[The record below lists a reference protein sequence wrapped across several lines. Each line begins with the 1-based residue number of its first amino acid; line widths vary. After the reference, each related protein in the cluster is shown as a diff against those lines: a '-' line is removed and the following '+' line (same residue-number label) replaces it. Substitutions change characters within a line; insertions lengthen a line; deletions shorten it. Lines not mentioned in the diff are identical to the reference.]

1 MELPPLT
8 MEQLSQLVAS
18 NAPPS
23 QLFAALSRYEQE
35 ACLMWARSGNPEAGR
50 GDPALLGLFYSS
62 FFFVHLLTD
71 QVSEARALT
80 KRMPEPLLHH
90 DPSLQNC
97 LALLRAVWQAQHGQ
111 VYEILRALPWPEAL
125 QPLVKRFESFFQD
138 KTLIAVS
145 TSYEAIRL
153 ATAANYLGLDPQL
166 AERDDPN
173 TISNFT
179 KFGWIWD
186 QETKLLH
193 PKPIVAT
200 PPTGNQSSNGI
211 REAMAML
218 GTRAS

>member
-35 ACLMWARSGNPEAGR
+35 ACIMWARSGSPESGA
-50 GDPALLGLFYSS
+50 DEPVLLGLFYSS
-62 FFFVHLLTD
+62 FFLVHLLTD

-80 KRMPEPLLHH
+80 QRMPVALLHH

-97 LALLRAVWQAQHGQ
+97 LALLRAIWRPQHGQ
-111 VYEILRALPWPEAL
+111 VYYILRALPWPEAL

-145 TSYEAIRL
+145 MSYEAIRL
-153 ATAANYLGLDPQL
+153 ATAADYLGLDPQL
-166 AERDDPN
+166 AEREDPN
-173 TISNFT
+173 IISSFT
-179 KFGWIWD
+179 KFGWTWNP
-186 QETKLLH
+186 ETKLLH

-200 PPTGNQSSNGI
+200 PTGNQSSNGI
-211 REAMAML
+211 REAMSML
-218 GTRAS
+218 GTRVS